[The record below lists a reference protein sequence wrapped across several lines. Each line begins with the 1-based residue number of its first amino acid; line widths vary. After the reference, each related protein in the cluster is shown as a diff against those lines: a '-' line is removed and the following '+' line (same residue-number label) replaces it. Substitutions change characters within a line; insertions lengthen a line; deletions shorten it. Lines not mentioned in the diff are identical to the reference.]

1 MSSDH
6 EAEIRASVGAHAD
19 LGPDYDDGVAEGL
32 VERIGAEIDKRIDA
46 RLGQFG
52 ATGAPGPAPGS
63 PGPAGPAP
71 GLQGPAAPA
80 GAQPGAPLP
89 AGALPVNTGP
99 VNTGPVNTGP
109 VNTGPAN
116 TGPATMGP
124 VSMGPAGAMPAGT
137 VPGLPGV
144 HPPPAGYPGYQGYPG
159 YLGPVLPPGYQLGP
173 PPARPSEVGARN
185 VATTI
190 IALGSMTLGVIATAI
205 VAHAASLGGQGAVI
219 FLIWVAIAVVN
230 VVHARR
236 P

>member
-6 EAEIRASVGAHAD
+6 EAEIRASVAAHAD
-19 LGPDYDDGVAEGL
+19 LGPAYDDAVAEGL

-63 PGPAGPAP
+63 PVPAGPAP
-71 GLQGPAAPA
+71 GFQGPAAPA
-80 GAQPGAPLP
+80 GAHPGAPSLP
-89 AGALPVNTGP
+89 AGARPATAGPATAGP
-99 VNTGPVNTGP
+99 VNM
-109 VNTGPAN
+109 GPA
-116 TGPATMGP
+116 
-124 VSMGPAGAMPAGT
+124 SMGPPGAG
-137 VPGLPGV
+137 PGLPGV
-144 HPPPAGYPGYQGYPG
+144 HPPPAGYPGYPGYQG

-173 PPARPSEVGARN
+173 VPARPSEVGARN

-205 VAHAASLGGQGAVI
+205 VSHAADLGGQAFVI
-219 FLIWVAIAVVN
+219 LLIWAAIAVVN
-230 VVHARR
+230 IAHARR

>member
-6 EAEIRASVGAHAD
+6 EAEIRASVAAHAD
-19 LGPDYDDGVAEGL
+19 LGPAYDDAVAEGL

-80 GAQPGAPLP
+80 GAQPGAPSLP
-89 AGALPVNTGP
+89 AGAP
-99 VNTGPVNTGP
+99 
-109 VNTGPAN
+109 
-116 TGPATMGP
+116 
-124 VSMGPAGAMPAGT
+124 PAGTMPAGT
-137 VPGLPGV
+137 MPAGTMPAGTMPAGTMPGLPGV
-144 HPPPAGYPGYQGYPG
+144 HPAPVGYPGYQGYLG
-159 YLGPVLPPGYQLGP
+159 YPGPVLPPGYQLGP

-190 IALGSMTLGVIATAI
+190 IALGSMTLGVIATAV
-205 VAHAASLGGQGAVI
+205 VAHAAALGGQAFI
-219 FLIWVAIAVVN
+219 ILLIWAAIAVVN
-230 VVHARR
+230 IAHARR